1 MPEQQKNNAIL
12 YGEIIS
18 KCWEDEA
25 YKKRFKEDPESVLT
39 EAGVKIE
46 EGVTYKVI
54 EAPKLVQYVVLPAE
68 DSTKVVQAL
77 TKRIL
82 NKADQGG
89 TFLPE
94 GAELRVIQD
103 TEDIRHI
110 ILPASPKT
118 LTKAEL
124 GIVAGGDYTAT
135 ATNVVAQAEA
145 VAQAVEGVEV
155 ASTVVNVVEAGVAA
169 VAGAAAFVAVGV
181 FLI

>member
-1 MPEQQKNNAIL
+1 MPEKKNNAVL

-25 YKKRFKEDPESVLT
+25 FKKRFKEDPESVLT

-54 EAPKLVQYVVLPAE
+54 EAPKLVQYFVLPAE
-68 DSTKVVQAL
+68 DSSKVVQAL

-89 TFLPE
+89 EIMPE
-94 GAELRVIQD
+94 GAELRIIQD
-103 TEDIRHI
+103 TEEIRHL

-124 GIVAGGDYTAT
+124 GAVAGGDSVAT

-145 VAQAVEGVEV
+145 VAQAVEAVEV
-155 ASTVVNVVEAGVAA
+155 ASTAVNVVEAGVAA